1 MMWHFYEI
9 PYIPDLELVK
19 YQSLGEQGIDGILER
34 HNRFLRQWQR
44 NTVLIHTT
52 LHFFLSYTHE
62 RPKGRRLQIFL
73 AFSSDQTVNFES
85 IDALMQASP
94 LADYYKIAPI
104 EDVPV
109 CLRKSFTNI
118 LLVKKQEQTRLS
130 TGDTLFTV
138 EGWKS
143 NPKSRLYEM
152 EKTAEALNEDMVYH
166 ISIYGSDTYKTA
178 QQALQKPI
186 AILREKALGR
196 SGQITLA
203 DNKNR
208 PRDVSAEE
216 TLRIYEEFLSDVA
229 KSPCFFANILLYAN
243 QKSSAHFL
251 MDAVCGEAIK
261 EGTCEIQEIPSTA
274 TPLELQEVNQP
285 YCNLL
290 PPSLAFWPTAYT
302 LDELSSFFRLPILFD
317 GENIEIKKE
326 TAPKLEQTGIYL
338 GQTNNGL
345 SAFIDAS
352 SFKKHAFIC
361 GVPGSGK
368 TNTISIRFVMQT
380 IHNLQRFADIVPSIR
395 GLDRHYDAFFPVD
408 NADCSFLTDF
418 DSIAEGLEAAKNDS
432 DNYLAMV
439 GSNSPLSRLAAL
451 KDILKSEDYVAA
463 VSNLLF
469 ADQEVAPYAGMK
481 KMILCLSME
490 ETDEATALLL
500 DTYCTVI
507 MNYLRLS
514 TAKEK
519 VGKDNPFI
527 SASTEQI
534 LPIDLLIAQSI
545 KSSKSGSPQEVDTNL
560 DEFLEYYPLI
570 CTSSWEDQ
578 LFILQKVFA
587 YLKMYSQE
595 RKVLEFL
602 VKNNIPRTEQID
614 RRLNFLKN
622 LNQNDISNAAN
633 SIEEFSIQTSD
644 NEIAYDYRFIS
655 WTVSEINSYMNLL
668 TSEDKTLD
676 LPMVVAEWNKK
687 IPQKNIRWS
696 TDAMQVYLDKYLH
709 ENFGDLYTTKIKNCG
724 AVLSNEVE
732 YEPSVYIE
740 ATDSAKYPWLSF
752 VVTGE
757 QLTMTQV
764 SFAIY
769 ALYLPTKDSQCTQAV
784 DTIEQ
789 NQKYQNRLIT
799 LKQAQNPK
807 IKNYI
812 ESINEILISGL
823 EAWLNNNNTSSMYD

>member
-62 RPKGRRLQIFL
+62 RPKGSRLQIFL

-368 TNTISIRFVMQT
+368 TNTMLHLANSLWHHKKLIKDDT
-380 IHNLQRFADIVPSIR
+380 DNLSVTFKEESDPIP
-395 GLDRHYDAFFPVD
+395 
-408 NADCSFLTDF
+408 FLV
-418 DSIAEGLEAAKNDS
+418 LEPAKRE
-432 DNYLAMV
+432 YRE
-439 GSNSPLSRLAAL
+439 LSRY
-451 KDILKSEDYVAA
+451 DIPELI
-463 VSNLLF
+463 
-469 ADQEVAPYAGMK
+469 
-481 KMILCLSME
+481 ILS
-490 ETDEATALLL
+490 
-500 DTYCTVI
+500 
-507 MNYLRLS
+507 
-514 TAKEK
+514 
-519 VGKDNPFI
+519 P
-527 SASTEQI
+527 SASTKFPMRLNPFEFPKGLTLSEHISKLCQVFEGAFPIAPPAPFI
-534 LPIDLLIAQSI
+534 LDKAIEGIYRAHGWNTNDINTGEKEYPTMSELYDRFQKELSQTTYDSEIQGNIQSVLEMRIGSLLRREMKDIFDVKHSTFSPEEWLKHPVIVELESLGEGPANFVTLLLCTLIRETLKASPRADEEKVVRHIIFIEEAHNLIAPEAQ
-545 KSSKSGSPQEVDTNL
+545 V
-560 DEFLEYYPLI
+560 
-570 CTSSWEDQ
+570 
-578 LFILQKVFA
+578 
-587 YLKMYSQE
+587 
-595 RKVLEFL
+595 
-602 VKNNIPRTEQID
+602 
-614 RRLNFLKN
+614 
-622 LNQNDISNAAN
+622 
-633 SIEEFSIQTSD
+633 
-644 NEIAYDYRFIS
+644 AYDYRFIS

>member
-1 MMWHFYEI
+1 MGLLGSLFSAAADIAKETITETMNQNETEKFIKIMMER
-9 PYIPDLELVK
+9 DAQNAEANEKL
-19 YQSLGEQGIDGILER
+19 YQDWL
-34 HNRFLRQWQR
+34 
-44 NTVLIHTT
+44 
-52 LHFFLSYTHE
+52 THE
-62 RPKGRRLQIFL
+62 RSNYFAAKKNTIIHD
-73 AFSSDQTVNFES
+73 AFDVLMDSFEDTGKFDFSAVDSLSDELKNSDSYKQEAADVVNLCCE
-85 IDALMQASP
+85 A
-94 LADYYKIAPI
+94 
-104 EDVPV
+104 
-109 CLRKSFTNI
+109 
-118 LLVKKQEQTRLS
+118 LVKL
-130 TGDTLFTV
+130 
-138 EGWKS
+138 
-143 NPKSRLYEM
+143 
-152 EKTAEALNEDMVYH
+152 H
-166 ISIYGSDTYKTA
+166 
-178 QQALQKPI
+178 QK
-186 AILREKALGR
+186 
-196 SGQITLA
+196 
-203 DNKNR
+203 
-208 PRDVSAEE
+208 
-216 TLRIYEEFLSDVA
+216 
-229 KSPCFFANILLYAN
+229 C
-243 QKSSAHFL
+243 
-251 MDAVCGEAIK
+251 C
-261 EGTCEIQEIPSTA
+261 
-274 TPLELQEVNQP
+274 
-285 YCNLL
+285 
-290 PPSLAFWPTAYT
+290 
-302 LDELSSFFRLPILFD
+302 
-317 GENIEIKKE
+317 
-326 TAPKLEQTGIYL
+326 
-338 GQTNNGL
+338 
-345 SAFIDAS
+345 
-352 SFKKHAFIC
+352 
-361 GVPGSGK
+361 
-368 TNTISIRFVMQT
+368 ISIRFVMQT

-676 LPMVVAEWNKK
+676 LPMVVAEWNKE

>member
-302 LDELSSFFRLPILFD
+302 LV
-317 GENIEIKKE
+317 
-326 TAPKLEQTGIYL
+326 KLHQ
-338 GQTNNGL
+338 
-345 SAFIDAS
+345 
-352 SFKKHAFIC
+352 KC
-361 GVPGSGK
+361 C
-368 TNTISIRFVMQT
+368 ISIRFVMQT

-622 LNQNDISNAAN
+622 LNQNDIAV
-633 SIEEFSIQTSD
+633 TS
-644 NEIAYDYRFIS
+644 YGH
-655 WTVSEINSYMNLL
+655 
-668 TSEDKTLD
+668 
-676 LPMVVAEWNKK
+676 
-687 IPQKNIRWS
+687 PQKS
-696 TDAMQVYLDKYLH
+696 
-709 ENFGDLYTTKIKNCG
+709 
-724 AVLSNEVE
+724 
-732 YEPSVYIE
+732 
-740 ATDSAKYPWLSF
+740 PWH
-752 VVTGE
+752 
-757 QLTMTQV
+757 
-764 SFAIY
+764 
-769 ALYLPTKDSQCTQAV
+769 P
-784 DTIEQ
+784 
-789 NQKYQNRLIT
+789 
-799 LKQAQNPK
+799 
-807 IKNYI
+807 
-812 ESINEILISGL
+812 
-823 EAWLNNNNTSSMYD
+823 

>member
-1 MMWHFYEI
+1 MM
-9 PYIPDLELVK
+9 
-19 YQSLGEQGIDGILER
+19 
-34 HNRFLRQWQR
+34 
-44 NTVLIHTT
+44 
-52 LHFFLSYTHE
+52 LS
-62 RPKGRRLQIFL
+62 
-73 AFSSDQTVNFES
+73 
-85 IDALMQASP
+85 
-94 LADYYKIAPI
+94 
-104 EDVPV
+104 
-109 CLRKSFTNI
+109 
-118 LLVKKQEQTRLS
+118 
-130 TGDTLFTV
+130 
-138 EGWKS
+138 
-143 NPKSRLYEM
+143 
-152 EKTAEALNEDMVYH
+152 
-166 ISIYGSDTYKTA
+166 
-178 QQALQKPI
+178 
-186 AILREKALGR
+186 
-196 SGQITLA
+196 
-203 DNKNR
+203 
-208 PRDVSAEE
+208 
-216 TLRIYEEFLSDVA
+216 
-229 KSPCFFANILLYAN
+229 
-243 QKSSAHFL
+243 
-251 MDAVCGEAIK
+251 
-261 EGTCEIQEIPSTA
+261 
-274 TPLELQEVNQP
+274 
-285 YCNLL
+285 
-290 PPSLAFWPTAYT
+290 
-302 LDELSSFFRLPILFD
+302 
-317 GENIEIKKE
+317 
-326 TAPKLEQTGIYL
+326 
-338 GQTNNGL
+338 
-345 SAFIDAS
+345 
-352 SFKKHAFIC
+352 
-361 GVPGSGK
+361 
-368 TNTISIRFVMQT
+368 
-380 IHNLQRFADIVPSIR
+380 
-395 GLDRHYDAFFPVD
+395 VD

>member
-1 MMWHFYEI
+1 
-9 PYIPDLELVK
+9 
-19 YQSLGEQGIDGILER
+19 
-34 HNRFLRQWQR
+34 
-44 NTVLIHTT
+44 
-52 LHFFLSYTHE
+52 
-62 RPKGRRLQIFL
+62 
-73 AFSSDQTVNFES
+73 
-85 IDALMQASP
+85 
-94 LADYYKIAPI
+94 
-104 EDVPV
+104 
-109 CLRKSFTNI
+109 
-118 LLVKKQEQTRLS
+118 
-130 TGDTLFTV
+130 
-138 EGWKS
+138 
-143 NPKSRLYEM
+143 
-152 EKTAEALNEDMVYH
+152 
-166 ISIYGSDTYKTA
+166 
-178 QQALQKPI
+178 
-186 AILREKALGR
+186 
-196 SGQITLA
+196 
-203 DNKNR
+203 
-208 PRDVSAEE
+208 
-216 TLRIYEEFLSDVA
+216 
-229 KSPCFFANILLYAN
+229 
-243 QKSSAHFL
+243 
-251 MDAVCGEAIK
+251 
-261 EGTCEIQEIPSTA
+261 
-274 TPLELQEVNQP
+274 
-285 YCNLL
+285 
-290 PPSLAFWPTAYT
+290 
-302 LDELSSFFRLPILFD
+302 
-317 GENIEIKKE
+317 
-326 TAPKLEQTGIYL
+326 
-338 GQTNNGL
+338 
-345 SAFIDAS
+345 
-352 SFKKHAFIC
+352 
-361 GVPGSGK
+361 
-368 TNTISIRFVMQT
+368 MQT

-687 IPQKNIRWS
+687 IPQKNIRWRTLQIREHRLELALLQLLS
-696 TDAMQVYLDKYLH
+696 THSGAAKGNHIKLTQLCGGHVRTGNDGGGGACALSDAVCHGLRVA
-709 ENFGDLYTTKIKNCG
+709 GR
-724 AVLSNEVE
+724 APE
-732 YEPSVYIE
+732 YDCY
-740 ATDSAKYPWLSF
+740 
-752 VVTGE
+752 
-757 QLTMTQV
+757 
-764 SFAIY
+764 FAHNGQP
-769 ALYLPTKDSQCTQAV
+769 LFFDVFS
-784 DTIEQ
+784 
-789 NQKYQNRLIT
+789 
-799 LKQAQNPK
+799 
-807 IKNYI
+807 
-812 ESINEILISGL
+812 
-823 EAWLNNNNTSSMYD
+823 